1 VLLKRPAEDALRQS
15 REMGVSMTH
24 KIVFL
29 DRESLDANVRAPNF
43 PHEYKEYESTWTPDE
58 IVERLKDADIAI
70 INKVPMR
77 ADTLKQLPNLKLIA
91 VAATG
96 TDVVDKAQAKA
107 QGITVSNIRG
117 YAFNT
122 VPEHVIALLFALRR
136 SIVPYAQSVKRGDW
150 NKSSQ
155 FCYFD
160 YPIYDIA
167 GSTLGI
173 VGYGAL
179 GKSIAKRAEALG
191 MKVLPYDVFP
201 QEGLV
206 DFETVLTQ
214 SDAITIHVPLTP
226 DTKNMFGAEQFRKM
240 KKHALL
246 INTARG
252 GLVDEEALL
261 EALKSGEIGG
271 AGFDVV
277 AQEPP
282 KDGNILCDADLP
294 NLIVTPHV
302 AWASKEAMQILADQ
316 LIDNVENFV
325 AGKPSNVV
333 E

>member
-1 VLLKRPAEDALRQS
+1 
-15 REMGVSMTH
+15 MTH

-29 DRESLDANVRAPNF
+29 DRESVDANVRRPNF
-43 PHEYKEYESTWTPDE
+43 PHDYVEYQSTWTPDE
-58 IVERLKDADIAI
+58 IVERLKDADIAL

-77 ADTLKQLPNLKLIA
+77 AEVLKQLPKLKLIA

-96 TDVVDKAQAKA
+96 TDVVDKVQAKA

-122 VPEHVIALLFALRR
+122 VPEHVIALIFALRR
-136 SIVPYAQSVKRGDW
+136 SIVPYANSVKRGDW
-150 NKSSQ
+150 NKSQQ

-173 VGYGAL
+173 IGYGAL
-179 GKSIAKRAEALG
+179 GKSIGKRAEALG

-201 QEGLV
+201 QDGLV

-214 SDAITIHVPLTP
+214 SDVITIHVPLTP
-226 DTKNMFGAEQFRKM
+226 DTKNMFGAEQFKKM
-240 KKHALL
+240 KNSAIL

-252 GLVDEEALL
+252 GLVDEAALI
-261 EALKSGEIGG
+261 EALKAGEIGG

>member
-1 VLLKRPAEDALRQS
+1 
-15 REMGVSMTH
+15 MTH

-29 DRESLDANVRAPNF
+29 DRESVDANVRKPNF
-43 PHEYKEYESTWTPDE
+43 EADYKEYDSTWTPED
-58 IVERLKDADIAI
+58 IVERLKDADIAL
-70 INKVPMR
+70 INKVPMS
-77 ADTLKQLPNLKLIA
+77 AETLKQLPKLKLIA

-96 TDVVDKAQAKA
+96 TDIIDKAQAKA
-107 QGITVSNIRG
+107 QGITISNIRG

-122 VPEHVIALLFALRR
+122 VPEHVIGLLFSLRR
-136 SIVPYAQSVKRGDW
+136 AIVPYANSVKRGDW

-179 GKSIAKRAEALG
+179 GKSIGKRAEALG
-191 MKVLPYDVFP
+191 MKILPYDVFP
-201 QEGLV
+201 QDGLV

-226 DTKNMFGAEQFRKM
+226 ETKNMFGAEQFKKM

-252 GLVDEEALL
+252 GLVDEAALL

-277 AQEPP
+277 ASEPP

-302 AWASKEAMQILADQ
+302 AWASKEAMQILSDQ